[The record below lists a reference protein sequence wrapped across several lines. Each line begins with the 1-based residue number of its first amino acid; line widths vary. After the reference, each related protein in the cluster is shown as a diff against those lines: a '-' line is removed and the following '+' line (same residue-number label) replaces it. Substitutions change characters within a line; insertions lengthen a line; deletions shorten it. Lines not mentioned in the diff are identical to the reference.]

1 MRVASLLSLVAAPA
15 GSALLMSRAGGH
27 PIMHMSPRTAVE
39 AAKQAFYDKQEE
51 RFTQYQANNLKRSGG
66 GRYDIDPEVLQAAI
80 DAPVMA
86 YPQND
91 PQQMQAQAWLS
102 SENARSVGSS
112 TSHAGPMPG
121 GDPASQLL
129 GARLDDMKRQREELG
144 QSIAVDQQEAARIE
158 NEVNILSEHLKRV
171 NDVLGPKVSLAT
183 EMEKTI
189 KDVEMEYA
197 KIQRN
202 SQTLLHILEQQGKG
216 ARGMLP
222 APRGGNMGGNSQSQ
236 Y

>member
-1 MRVASLLSLVAAPA
+1 MRVSLLLALIAAQAGCALV
-15 GSALLMSRAGGH
+15 MSRAGGH
-27 PIMHMSPRTAVE
+27 PIMQTSPRAAVE
-39 AAKQAFYDKQEE
+39 AAKQAYYDKQEE
-51 RFTQYQANNLKRSGG
+51 RFTQYQANSLKRSGG

-80 DAPVMA
+80 EAPVVT

-91 PQQMQAQAWLS
+91 QQMQQQAWLS

-112 TSHAGPMPG
+112 TTHPG

-144 QSIAVDQQEAARIE
+144 QSIAIDQQEAARIE
-158 NEVNILSEHLKRV
+158 NEVNILTEHLKRV
-171 NDVLGPKVSLAT
+171 NDVLGPKVTLAA

-189 KDVEMEYA
+189 NDVEMEYA

-216 ARGMLP
+216 ARGYLP
-222 APRGGNMGGNSQSQ
+222 SRGGEFGRQ
-236 Y
+236 